1 MENYLVKKELP
12 KVVKEIAVI
21 QVQSTIGNGS
31 EEEPY
36 REVVSLYTKDG
47 VLITVLEETY
57 LFFEWYS
64 MYLCCCIKFWIWLTN
79 KLDRFFISI
88 IVNSWLRW

>member
-36 REVVSLYTKDG
+36 REVVSLYTKEG
-47 VLITVLEETY
+47 VLITVLEETH
-57 LFFEWYS
+57 LFFE
-64 MYLCCCIKFWIWLTN
+64 
-79 KLDRFFISI
+79 
-88 IVNSWLRW
+88 

>member
-47 VLITVLEETY
+47 VLITVLEEPY
-57 LFFEWYS
+57 LFFE
-64 MYLCCCIKFWIWLTN
+64 
-79 KLDRFFISI
+79 
-88 IVNSWLRW
+88 

>member
-12 KVVKEIAVI
+12 KVVKEIVVI

-57 LFFEWYS
+57 LFFE
-64 MYLCCCIKFWIWLTN
+64 
-79 KLDRFFISI
+79 
-88 IVNSWLRW
+88 